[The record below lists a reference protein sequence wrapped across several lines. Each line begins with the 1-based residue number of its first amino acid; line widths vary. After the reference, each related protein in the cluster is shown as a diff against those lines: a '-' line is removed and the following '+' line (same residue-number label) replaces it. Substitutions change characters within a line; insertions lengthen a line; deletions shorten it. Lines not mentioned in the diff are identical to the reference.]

1 MIAIGTL
8 FVLFFGMVLAANV
21 FAAEPTKPQPKAGER
36 LITIHDSGKD
46 RGILTKAKTL
56 REAFDRAH
64 IPIDQNDLV
73 EPDIDEPLV
82 ASNYEVNIYRAR
94 PVTIVDG
101 SVRVKVMSAYQT
113 PSQIAKQAGV
123 ELHDED
129 LTDISATDDIV
140 SEGAGVKLAID
151 RATPFTF
158 VIYGKTTQAYT
169 QEATVGDMLKKKK
182 VTLGQNDILSVD
194 ASSAVTPGMTV
205 ELWRNGVQTV
215 SEEQDVA
222 YETEKI
228 QDADREVGFR
238 EVKTPGEKGKRTVTF
253 EVEMKN
259 GQEISRKEIQSVT
272 TQEPKKQVEIVGT
285 KKVKLPYTGGGSRT
299 EWMTAA
305 GIAESDFG
313 YVDYIIGRE
322 SGWNPNAE
330 NTSSGACGLAQA
342 HSCSKVPGNPFNPV
356 DSLRWANGYAQTCVS
371 YRMYCGWEGAYNYWR
386 ANGHW

>member
-8 FVLFFGMVLAANV
+8 FVLFFGMILAANV
-21 FAAEPTKPQPKAGER
+21 FAAEPAKPQPKAGER
-36 LITIHDSGKD
+36 LITIHDNGKD
-46 RGILTKAKTL
+46 RGILTKAGTL
-56 REAFDRAH
+56 REAFERAH
-64 IPIDQNDLV
+64 IHIDQNDLV
-73 EPDIDEPLV
+73 EPSIDEPLV
-82 ASNYEVNIYRAR
+82 ASNYDVNIYRAR

-101 SVRVKVMSAYQT
+101 SIRVKVMSPYQT

-129 LTDISATDDIV
+129 MTDISANEDIV

-158 VIYGKTTQAYT
+158 IVYGKTVQAYT
-169 QEATVGDMLKKKK
+169 QEVTVGDMLKKKN
-182 VTLGQNDILSVD
+182 VTLGRNDVLSV
-194 ASSAVTPGMTV
+194 STSQPITSGMTV

-272 TQEPKKQVEIVGT
+272 TQEPKKQVEVVGT
-285 KKVKLPYTGGGSRT
+285 KLSNTFSGSFAEALARLRSCEGSYTSNTGNGYYGAYQYDLSTWANYGGYSNASLAPPAVQDEKAWLTYQAR
-299 EWMTAA
+299 
-305 GIAESDFG
+305 
-313 YVDYIIGRE
+313 
-322 SGWNPNAE
+322 GWQPWP
-330 NTSSGACGLAQA
+330 
-342 HSCSKVPGNPFNPV
+342 SCSRSQGLQ
-356 DSLRWANGYAQTCVS
+356 DI
-371 YRMYCGWEGAYNYWR
+371 YR
-386 ANGHW
+386 